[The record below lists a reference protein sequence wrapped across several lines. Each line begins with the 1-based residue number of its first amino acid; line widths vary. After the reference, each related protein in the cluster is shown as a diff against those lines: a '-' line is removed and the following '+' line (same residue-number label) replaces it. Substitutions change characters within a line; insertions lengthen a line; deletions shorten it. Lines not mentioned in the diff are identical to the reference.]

1 MTLSNFS
8 KNCMAILFVVALSFS
23 CTKETTPPT
32 LTQATPKEPY
42 SIEIVL
48 NNWTFSDGIY
58 KTTFSMPEGA
68 SSIYVINKGV
78 KQQIG
83 SEPIDLNVGS
93 GSALT
98 GKLWLNTYGMEA
110 VLSSSN
116 ASNIN
121 PGTIVLEV
129 DGTK

>member
-1 MTLSNFS
+1 MTLNFF
-8 KNCMAILFVVALSFS
+8 KTCMAILFTISLSIS
-23 CTKETTPPT
+23 CTKETVSPAPI
-32 LTQATPKEPY
+32 QSAPKGPY
-42 SIEIVL
+42 SVEIIL

-58 KTTFSMPEGA
+58 RTTFSMPEGA
-68 SSIYVINKGV
+68 NSIYVINKGA

-83 SEPIDLNVGS
+83 SEPIDFNIGS
-93 GSALT
+93 GSALM
-98 GKLWLNTYGMEA
+98 GKLWLNTYGIEA